1 MRFIASKYQ
10 AAINGITTFN
20 MMISKTLSDFKQKK
34 LSVSE
39 LVDSYL
45 KRIDSLNKKL
55 NAFITIDYEGA
66 RKRAK
71 DLDELIHHEK
81 DIDQLI
87 KKFPLLG
94 VPIAHKDIYSTKG
107 IETTAA
113 SNILKGYIPPYDA
126 TVVKRAHDEG
136 AVVLGKL
143 NCDAFAHGATGE
155 NSDFGPTK
163 NPYDLTKIP
172 GGSSSGSGA
181 AIASDLCIV
190 ATGTDT
196 GGSLRSPASFTNT
209 TAIKPTYGRVP
220 RYGIIAMA
228 SSTDSI
234 GHITKTVED
243 CAQYLPVTAGF
254 DPHDATSSQ
263 SPVPDYLEGI
273 DGGVKGMRIGIP
285 KEYMTE
291 GVDSEIRN
299 ATEKVIKKYES
310 LGASIVSV
318 SLPHTE
324 YALAVYYIVQPSE
337 VSSNLGRF
345 DGIRFGHSRDQFG
358 AEAKRRI
365 MIGTYTLSTGY
376 YDAYYLKA
384 QKVRTLIIE
393 DFKKAFEKVDVLLA
407 PVSPVMPPKIGEQ
420 VNDPLKNYL
429 MDVLVGPANLAGIPS
444 LSIPAGFNS
453 DGMPIGVQVM
463 GNHFDEKK
471 LFKVGYALEQELRLF
486 ERKPKL

>member
-1 MRFIASKYQ
+1 
-10 AAINGITTFN
+10 
-20 MMISKTLSDFKQKK
+20 MIKKTLQELTEKQ

-71 DLDELIHHEK
+71 ELDELIHHENNLNH
-81 DIDQLI
+81 IN
-87 KKFPLLG
+87 KKYPLFG
-94 VPIAHKDIYSTKG
+94 IPVAHKDIYSTKS

-126 TVVKRAHDEG
+126 TVVKRAHDAG

-163 NPYDLTKIP
+163 NPYDFTKIP

-190 ATGTDT
+190 ASGTDT

-209 TAIKPTYGRVP
+209 TAIKPTYGRVS

-234 GHITKTVED
+234 GHITRTVED
-243 CAQYLPVTAGF
+243 CAQYLSVTAGF

-273 DGGVKGMRIGIP
+273 DEGVRGMKIGIP
-285 KEYMTE
+285 KEYMTD
-291 GVDSEIRN
+291 GVDAEIRQ
-299 ATEKVIKKYES
+299 ATEVVIKKYES

-318 SLPHTE
+318 SLAHTE

-337 VSSNLGRF
+337 ISSNLGRF
-345 DGIRFGHSRDQFG
+345 DGIRFGATRDQFG

-365 MIGTYTLSTGY
+365 MIGTYALSTGY

-444 LSIPAGFNS
+444 LSVPAGFSS
-453 DGMPIGVQVM
+453 DGMPIGVQIM
-463 GNHFDEKK
+463 GNHFDEKT
-471 LFKVGYALEQELRLF
+471 LFKVGYALERELKLY
-486 ERKPKL
+486 ERKPDL

>member
-1 MRFIASKYQ
+1 
-10 AAINGITTFN
+10 
-20 MMISKTLSDFKQKK
+20 MIKQIQKK
-34 LSVSE
+34 LQTKQLSVSE

-45 KRIDSLNKKL
+45 KRIESLDKKL
-55 NAFITIDYEGA
+55 NAFITIDREGA
-66 RKRAK
+66 RRRAE
-71 DLDELIHHEK
+71 DLDLVLSQSK
-81 DIDQLI
+81 DIDKLFSKQ
-87 KKFPLLG
+87 PLFG
-94 VPIAHKDIYSTKG
+94 IPIAHKDIYSTKG
-107 IETTAA
+107 LETTAA

-126 TVVKRAHDEG
+126 TVVKRVYDAG

-143 NCDAFAHGATGE
+143 NCDAFAHGGTGQ

-163 NPYDLTKIP
+163 NPYNLEKIP

-181 AIASDLCIV
+181 AVSADLCVV
-190 ATGTDT
+190 ASGTDT

-234 GHITKTVED
+234 GHITRTVTD
-243 CAQYLPVTAGF
+243 CARYLSVTAGF
-254 DPHDATSSQ
+254 DPHDATSSR
-263 SPVPDYLEGI
+263 SPVPDYAEGI
-273 DGGVKGMRIGIP
+273 GGGVKGMKIGIP
-285 KEYMTE
+285 REYMTD
-291 GVDSEIRN
+291 GVDPEIRQ
-299 ATEKVIKKYES
+299 ATETVIKTYE
-310 LGASIVSV
+310 LMGAEIVDV

-345 DGIRFGHSRDQFG
+345 DGIRFGHPRDQFG

-365 MIGTYTLSTGY
+365 MIGTYALSTGY

-444 LSIPAGFNS
+444 LSVPAGFSS
-453 DGMPIGVQVM
+453 DGMPIGVQIM
-463 GNHFDEKK
+463 GKHFDEKT
-471 LFKVGYALEQELRLF
+471 LFKTGYALEQELRLF
-486 ERKPKL
+486 ERKPAL